1 MLSRLALRI
10 AALALAALAAGCGY
24 SLVRYAD
31 GLGEVRSVA
40 VATPRNDSYEAG
52 VDWIVA
58 DALRREFLR
67 RRGVR
72 LVEDPG
78 RADLVLDGRVVAVEG
93 RGRSFSS
100 IALALEYELT
110 LSLELE
116 ARRADGTAIAL
127 DPRSLRE
134 TERYLASAD
143 AEALRKNREEALRQA
158 AAVLAGRVV
167 DALYETL
174 TP

>member
-1 MLSRLALRI
+1 MAF
-10 AALALAALAAGCGY
+10 AVGCGY
-24 SLVRYAD
+24 SLVRYGD

-40 VATPRNDSYEAG
+40 VATPHNDSYELGADL
-52 VDWIVA
+52 VVA

-72 LVEDPG
+72 LVENPAG
-78 RADLVLDGRVVAVEG
+78 ADLVLDGRVVAVEG

-110 LSLELE
+110 LRLELE
-116 ARRADGTAIAL
+116 ARRPDGTTIAL
-127 DPRSLRE
+127 DPLLLRE

-158 AAVLAGRVV
+158 AAVLAGRVY
-167 DALYETL
+167 DALYESL

>member
-1 MLSRLALRI
+1 VPSWLALRI
-10 AALALAALAAGCGY
+10 AALAVVVGVAGCGY
-24 SLVRYAD
+24 SLVRYGD

-40 VATPRNDSYEAG
+40 VPTPRNDSYEAG
-52 VDWIVA
+52 VDLIVA

-72 LVEDPG
+72 LVEDPVG
-78 RADLVLDGRVVAVEG
+78 ADLVLDGRVVAVEG
-93 RGRSFSS
+93 RARSFSS
-100 IALALEYELT
+100 IGLALEYEVT
-110 LSLELE
+110 LRLELE
-116 ARRADGTAIAL
+116 ARRADATKIAI

-143 AEALRKNREEALRQA
+143 VEALRKNREEALRQA
-158 AAVLAGRVV
+158 AAVLAGRIY

>member
-1 MLSRLALRI
+1 VRTRLALPV
-10 AALALAALAAGCGY
+10 AALALIAGAVGCGY
-24 SLVRYAD
+24 SLVRYGD
-31 GLGEVRSVA
+31 GLGDVRSVA
-40 VATPRNDSYEAG
+40 VPTPQNDSYEAG
-52 VDWIVA
+52 VDLIVA

-72 LVEDPG
+72 LVEDPA

-100 IALALEYELT
+100 IAQALEYEVT
-110 LSLELE
+110 LSLALA
-116 ARRADGTAIAL
+116 ARRADGTPIAL
-127 DPRSLRE
+127 DSRSLRE

-167 DALYETL
+167 DALYVTL
-174 TP
+174 AP

>member
-1 MLSRLALRI
+1 VRTRLALPI
-10 AALALAALAAGCGY
+10 AALALLVGGCGY
-24 SLVRYAD
+24 SLVRYGD

-40 VATPRNDSYEAG
+40 VPTPENDSYEAG
-52 VDWIVA
+52 VDLIVA

-72 LVEDPG
+72 LVEDPA

-93 RGRSFSS
+93 RARSFSS
-100 IALALEYELT
+100 IAQALEYELT
-110 LSLELE
+110 LSLALE
-116 ARRADGTAIAL
+116 ARRADGTEIEL
-127 DPRSLRE
+127 DARSLRE

-158 AAVLAGRVV
+158 AAVLAGRVY